1 MSDLM
6 VKVIYIL
13 LIFLPCLGSPM
24 TVYFIDEVLRYRLK
38 HRKMIYIFAFIVAAL
53 AGLFFTFFVGYYGE
67 VKEAIIMTDMP
78 MLLLSLFMMI
88 IIGFNI
94 KEKWYKRIAVV
105 FFATSI
111 ITDLGSIFASL
122 REEINLLGVTDNHA
136 VITLRYLGYEV
147 LILVLE
153 FLLFVAIA
161 RVRRKRDDV
170 PLPMPVLIALFF
182 ILTLF
187 TSLLPS
193 DYADTTI
200 LRSSSPSIIML
211 ILSALAFVTLLF
223 YVRVTRKERNDL
235 AELNSRNEEYIE
247 AEAKFFELSAKA
259 DTEIRAMRHDMKNN
273 VQVLMLLLENGDYDK
288 MRDYLEEMGGNL
300 TAADVSSHTGNTIA
314 DAIIADKKRKASET
328 GAELVVSGVIS
339 GVEFTPVDLC
349 KILAN
354 ILDNAIEAV
363 SDEELADV
371 DPEFKKIELIFK
383 RTDKFFMISLTN
395 PCMSCPAIVDG
406 QIETHKNDKKNHGF
420 GLVNAKEAAAN
431 YGGELSVE
439 CEPRSG
445 GFVFRTEILFDLKE
459 E

>member
-6 VKVIYIL
+6 VKVIYVL

-53 AGLFFTFFVGYYGE
+53 AGLFFTFFGGYYGE
-67 VKEAIIMTDMP
+67 IKEAIIITDLP

-88 IIGFNI
+88 VIGFNI
-94 KEKWYKRIAVV
+94 QEKWYKRIAVV

-111 ITDLGSIFASL
+111 ITDLGSIFGGL

-147 LILVLE
+147 LVLLLE

-170 PLPMPVLIALFF
+170 PLPMPVLIAMFF

-187 TSLLPS
+187 TSFLPS
-193 DYADTTI
+193 DYEDTTI

-314 DAIIADKKRKASET
+314 DAIIADKKRKASEA

-363 SDEELADV
+363 SEEALSDV

-395 PCMSCPAIVDG
+395 PCMSCPVIVDG

-420 GLVNAKEAAAN
+420 GLINAKEAAAN

-439 CEPRSG
+439 CEQKTV
-445 GFVFRTEILFDLKE
+445 GFVFRTEILFDLGE

>member
-38 HRKMIYIFAFIVAAL
+38 HRKMIYIFAFITAGL
-53 AGLFFTFFVGYYGE
+53 AGLFFTFFGGYYGE
-67 VKEAIIMTDMP
+67 VKDTILIVDAP
-78 MLLLSLFMMI
+78 MILLSLFMMV

-94 KEKWYKRIAVV
+94 QEKWYKRIAVV
-105 FFATSI
+105 FFATNI
-111 ITDLGSIFASL
+111 ITDLSMVFSGL
-122 REEINLLGVTDNHA
+122 REEINLIGTADNHA
-136 VITLRYLGYEV
+136 VISIRYLVFEV
-147 LILVLE
+147 LALLLE

-170 PLPMPVLIALFF
+170 PLPMPVLIAMFF

-187 TSLLPS
+187 TSLLPE
-193 DYADTTI
+193 DYTDTTL
-200 LRSSSPSIIML
+200 LRSSSPSIIIL

-235 AELNSRNEEYIE
+235 AELNSRNEEYIA
-247 AEAKFFELSAKA
+247 AEAKYFELSARS

-300 TAADVSSHTGNTIA
+300 TAADISAHTGNTIA
-314 DAIIADKKRKASET
+314 DAIIADKTRKASEA
-328 GAELVVSGVIS
+328 GAELIVSGVIS
-339 GVEFTPVDLC
+339 GVEFTPVDMC

-363 SDEELADV
+363 SDDELRDV
-371 DPEFKKIELIFK
+371 DPEFKKIELSFK
-383 RTDKFFMISLTN
+383 RTDKFFLISLTN
-395 PCMSCPAIVDG
+395 PCVSCPVIVDG

-420 GLVNAKEAAAN
+420 GLINAKEAAAN

-439 CEPRSG
+439 CGQKSSG
-445 GFVFRTEILFDLKE
+445 FIFRTEILFDLKE

>member
-6 VKVIYIL
+6 VKVIYVL

-38 HRKMIYIFAFIVAAL
+38 HKKTIYSFAFIVAAL
-53 AGLFFTFFVGYYGE
+53 AGLFFTFFSGYYGE
-67 VKEAIIMTDMP
+67 IKETIIITDLP
-78 MLLLSLFMMI
+78 MLLLSLFMMLV
-88 IIGFNI
+88 IGFNI
-94 KEKWYKRIAVV
+94 KEKWYKRVAVV

-147 LILVLE
+147 LVLLLE

-273 VQVLMLLLENGDYDK
+273 VQVLMLLLENGEYDR

-314 DAIIADKKRKASET
+314 DAIIADKKRKASEAD
-328 GAELVVSGVIS
+328 AELVVSGVIS

-363 SDEELADV
+363 SNEELAGV

-383 RTDKFFMISLTN
+383 RTDKFFMISLAN
-395 PCMSCPAIVDG
+395 PCLSCPVIVDG

-420 GLVNAKEAAAN
+420 GLINAKEAAAN

-439 CEPRSG
+439 CEPKSG

>member
-1 MSDLM
+1 M
-6 VKVIYIL
+6 VKVIYVL

-38 HRKMIYIFAFIVAAL
+38 HKKTIYSFAFIVAAL
-53 AGLFFTFFVGYYGE
+53 AGLFFTFFSGYYGE
-67 VKEAIIMTDMP
+67 IKETIIITDLP
-78 MLLLSLFMMI
+78 MLLLSLFMMLV
-88 IIGFNI
+88 IGFNI
-94 KEKWYKRIAVV
+94 KEKWYKRVAVV

-147 LILVLE
+147 LVLLLE

-273 VQVLMLLLENGDYDK
+273 VQVLMLLLENGEYDR

-314 DAIIADKKRKASET
+314 DAIIADKKRKASEAD
-328 GAELVVSGVIS
+328 AELVVSGVIS

-363 SDEELADV
+363 SNEELAGV

-383 RTDKFFMISLTN
+383 RTDKFFMISLAN
-395 PCMSCPAIVDG
+395 PCLSCPVIVDG

-420 GLVNAKEAAAN
+420 GLINAKEAAAN

-439 CEPRSG
+439 CEPKSG

>member
-6 VKVIYIL
+6 VKVIYVL

-38 HRKMIYIFAFIVAAL
+38 HRKMIYIFAFVVAAL
-53 AGLFFTFFVGYYGE
+53 AGLFFTFFGGYYGE
-67 VKEAIIMTDMP
+67 IKEAIIIIDLP
-78 MLLLSLFMMI
+78 MVLLSLFMMI
-88 IIGFNI
+88 VIGFNI
-94 KEKWYKRIAVV
+94 KEKWYKRVAVV

-147 LILVLE
+147 LVLLLE

-170 PLPMPVLIALFF
+170 PLPMPVLIAMFF

-187 TSLLPS
+187 TSFLPS

-314 DAIIADKKRKASET
+314 DAIIADKKRKASEA

-363 SDEELADV
+363 SEEALSDV

-383 RTDKFFMISLTN
+383 RTDKFFMISLAN
-395 PCMSCPAIVDG
+395 PCLSCPVIVDG

-420 GLVNAKEAAAN
+420 GLINAKEAAAN

-439 CEPRSG
+439 CEPKSG

>member
-6 VKVIYIL
+6 VKVIYVL

-38 HRKMIYIFAFIVAAL
+38 HRKMIYIFAFVVAGL
-53 AGLFFTFFVGYYGE
+53 AGLFFTFFGGYYGE
-67 VKEAIIMTDMP
+67 VKEAIINTDMP

-88 IIGFNI
+88 VIGFNI
-94 KEKWYKRIAVV
+94 KEKWYKRVAVV

-111 ITDLGSIFASL
+111 ITDLGSIFGGL

-136 VITLRYLGYEV
+136 VISLRYLGYEV

-170 PLPMPVLIALFF
+170 PLPMPVLIAMFF

-314 DAIIADKKRKASET
+314 DAIIADKKRKASEA

-363 SDEELADV
+363 SNEELAGV

-395 PCMSCPAIVDG
+395 PCMSCPVIVDG

-420 GLVNAKEAAAN
+420 GLINAKEAAAN

-439 CEPRSG
+439 CEQKTV
-445 GFVFRTEILFDLKE
+445 GFVFRTEILFDLGE

>member
-6 VKVIYIL
+6 VKVIYVL

-38 HRKMIYIFAFIVAAL
+38 HKKTIYIFAFVVAAL
-53 AGLFFTFFVGYYGE
+53 AGLFFTFFGGYYGE
-67 VKEAIIMTDMP
+67 VKEAIIITDLP

-88 IIGFNI
+88 VIGFNI

-111 ITDLGSIFASL
+111 ITDLGSIFGGL

-136 VITLRYLGYEV
+136 VISLRYLGYEV

-170 PLPMPVLIALFF
+170 PLPMPVLIAMFF

-314 DAIIADKKRKASET
+314 DAIIADKKRKASEA
-328 GAELVVSGVIS
+328 GAKLVVSGVIS

-363 SDEELADV
+363 SEEALSDV

-395 PCMSCPAIVDG
+395 PCLSCPVIVDG

-420 GLVNAKEAAAN
+420 GIANAKEAAAN

-439 CEPRSG
+439 CEQKMV

>member
-6 VKVIYIL
+6 IKVIYVL

-38 HRKMIYIFAFIVAAL
+38 HRKMIYIFAFVVAGL
-53 AGLFFTFFVGYYGE
+53 AGLFFTFFGGYYGE
-67 VKEAIIMTDMP
+67 VKEAIINTDMP

-94 KEKWYKRIAVV
+94 KEKWYKRVAVV

-111 ITDLGSIFASL
+111 ITDLGSIFGGL

-136 VITLRYLGYEV
+136 VISLRYLGYEV

-170 PLPMPVLIALFF
+170 PLPMPVLIAMFF

-187 TSLLPS
+187 TSFLPS

-273 VQVLMLLLENGDYDK
+273 VQVLMLLLENGEYDK

-314 DAIIADKKRKASET
+314 DAIIADKKRKASEA

-363 SDEELADV
+363 SEEALSDV

-395 PCMSCPAIVDG
+395 PCLSCPVIVDG

-420 GLVNAKEAAAN
+420 GIANAKEAAAN

-439 CEPRSG
+439 CEQKTV
-445 GFVFRTEILFDLKE
+445 GFVFRTEILFDLGE

>member
-6 VKVIYIL
+6 VKVIYVL

-38 HRKMIYIFAFIVAAL
+38 HRKVIYIFAFIVAGL
-53 AGLFFTFFVGYYGE
+53 AGLFFTFFGGYYGE
-67 VKEAIIMTDMP
+67 VKEAIINTDMP

-111 ITDLGSIFASL
+111 ITDLGSIFGGL

-170 PLPMPVLIALFF
+170 PLPMPVLIAMFF

-273 VQVLMLLLENGDYDK
+273 VQVLMLLLENGEYDK

-314 DAIIADKKRKASET
+314 DAIIADKKRKASEA

-363 SDEELADV
+363 SNEELADV
-371 DPEFKKIELIFK
+371 DPELKKIELIFK

-395 PCMSCPAIVDG
+395 PCMSCPVIVDG

-420 GLVNAKEAAAN
+420 GLINAKEAAAN

-439 CEPRSG
+439 CEQKTV
-445 GFVFRTEILFDLKE
+445 GFVFRTEILFDLGE

>member
-6 VKVIYIL
+6 VKVIYVL

-38 HRKMIYIFAFIVAAL
+38 HKKTIYIFAFVVAAL
-53 AGLFFTFFVGYYGE
+53 AGLFFTFFGGYYGE
-67 VKEAIIMTDMP
+67 VKEAIIITDLP

-88 IIGFNI
+88 VIGFNI
-94 KEKWYKRIAVV
+94 KEKWYKRVAVV

-111 ITDLGSIFASL
+111 ITDLGSIFGGL

-136 VITLRYLGYEV
+136 VISLRYLGYEV

-170 PLPMPVLIALFF
+170 PLPMPVLIAMFF

-273 VQVLMLLLENGDYDK
+273 VQVLMLLLENGEYDK

-314 DAIIADKKRKASET
+314 DAIIADKKRKASEA

-363 SDEELADV
+363 SEEALSDV
-371 DPEFKKIELIFK
+371 DPEFKKIELFFK

-395 PCMSCPAIVDG
+395 PCLSCPVIVDG

-420 GLVNAKEAAAN
+420 GIANAKEAAAN

-439 CEPRSG
+439 CEQKTV
-445 GFVFRTEILFDLKE
+445 GFVFRTEILFDLGE